1 MTRWKCMK
9 GAVRKPS
16 PITESRVSSFPFVYL
31 HFLVE
36 FDSHYARVERA
47 DEHNRIK
54 VATNF
59 DAASRCLLR
68 PEMRRRD
75 QKIRV
80 TIEISR

>member
-1 MTRWKCMK
+1 MK
-9 GAVRKPS
+9 GAVRKRS

-36 FDSHYARVERA
+36 FDSHYARVRDERA